1 MNRGAILVLKN
12 YFFVSAFYADG
23 AGAHRMPRRIA
34 RLRRP
39 RPLPPPPFVCSVI
52 CANRW
57 TRVLIHSLCSSLD
70 DFSFGFSI
78 FSTFFFKKIISS
90 SSLEHPLL
98 HLHPLPHSTAGRRP
112 IPTQE
117 KKNKRETLDIFMS
130 FYVSRFFPLF
140 LFISFVGRACPH
152 CASSAS
158 DQTQPIKKRLRFCWP
173 SVKLGKIP

>member
-117 KKNKRETLDIFMS
+117 KKKQKRNAGHFHVVL
-130 FYVSRFFPLF
+130 RLPLF
-140 LFISFVGRACPH
+140 SPLPFYFICWTCVSPLRQFRLGPNP
-152 CASSAS
+152 
-158 DQTQPIKKRLRFCWP
+158 TNKKTLEILLALR
-173 SVKLGKIP
+173 KTR

>member
-78 FSTFFFKKIISS
+78 FSTFFFFKKIISS

-117 KKNKRETLDIFMS
+117 KKTKEKRWTFS
-130 FYVSRFFPLF
+130 CRFTSPAFFPSSF
-140 LFISFVGRACPH
+140 LFHLLDVRV
-152 CASSAS
+152 
-158 DQTQPIKKRLRFCWP
+158 PIAPVPPRTKP
-173 SVKLGKIP
+173 NQ